1 VETAGIKFPDFKG
14 SGVNLRS
21 QRMKLPASVGQKR
34 TKAIEQLLQELSI
47 GNAGEMRQNRNNF
60 LPRYSKDCELIFVP
74 SCLCICFVRDNWVFD
89 QLVYQLNLY
98 ILEHCSPSLIWL

>member
-14 SGVNLRS
+14 SGVSLRS

-47 GNAGEMRQNRNNF
+47 GIVAKYFCQNNI
-60 LPRYSKDCELIFVP
+60 KHE
-74 SCLCICFVRDNWVFD
+74 
-89 QLVYQLNLY
+89 
-98 ILEHCSPSLIWL
+98 

>member
-47 GNAGEMRQNRNNF
+47 GIAA
-60 LPRYSKDCELIFVP
+60 K
-74 SCLCICFVRDNWVFD
+74 
-89 QLVYQLNLY
+89 
-98 ILEHCSPSLIWL
+98 